1 MGRLQRGS
9 RCRQSDERPD
19 NQGRHSGSMSRP
31 AQTDRASIVVVQD
44 RTQRVVVTP
53 VRFGLFVPQGWIMDL
68 AEIEDPIEQYE
79 TMSRVAQTAERLG
92 FESIWL
98 FDHFHTYFKPVLETT
113 FECWTSTAAL
123 ARDTKTIRL
132 GQMVTCNS
140 YRNPALM
147 AKMASTVDVL
157 SHGRLDFGIGA
168 GWYEHE
174 YLAYGYEYPPT
185 PGERLRRLDEALQVI
200 SAMWTEPYASFTGNH
215 YKISGA
221 INEPKGVQKP
231 HPPIW
236 IGGSG
241 EKVTLKLAA
250 KYGDATNF
258 GGHLDD
264 LSWYRHKLDVIR
276 AHCEDLGRDPATI
289 THSTNVET
297 TLLRAGDD
305 PDALTKTY
313 RRDQTLA
320 EYKTHAVVG
329 GPQEVIDTYGRL
341 IDAGM
346 NYIVV
351 ADLPGLAKIDVLE
364 YLAAEVLPAFR

>member
-1 MGRLQRGS
+1 M
-9 RCRQSDERPD
+9 
-19 NQGRHSGSMSRP
+19 
-31 AQTDRASIVVVQD
+31 AS
-44 RTQRVVVTP
+44 
-53 VRFGLFVPQGWIMDL
+53 VRFGLFVPQGWILDL
-68 AEIEDPIEQYE
+68 IDIKDPIEQYE
-79 TMSRVAQTAERLG
+79 TMSRVAQAAERLG
-92 FESIWL
+92 FDSIWL

-123 ARDTKTIRL
+123 ARDTSSIRL
-132 GQMVTCNS
+132 GQMVTCNG

-174 YLAYGYEYPPT
+174 YLAYGYPYPEV
-185 PGERLRRLDEALQVI
+185 GERLRMLGEALQVI
-200 SAMWTEPYASFTGNH
+200 KAMWTQPHASFQGR
-215 YKISGA
+215 YYSISGA

-236 IGGSG
+236 VGGSG
-241 EKVTLKLAA
+241 ERVTLRLAA
-250 KYGDATNF
+250 RYGDATNF

-264 LSWYRHKLDVIR
+264 MSWYAHKLDVIR
-276 AHCEDLGRDPATI
+276 AHCEELGRDPDTLI
-289 THSTNVET
+289 RSTNVET
-297 TLLRAGDD
+297 SLLRPGDD
-305 PDALTKTY
+305 PDALTRRY
-313 RRDQTLA
+313 RRDETLE

-329 GPQEVIDTYGRL
+329 GPQEIIDTYGRL

-351 ADLPGLAKIDVLE
+351 SDLPGLAHLDILE
-364 YLAAEVLPAFR
+364 YLGAEVLPAFR

>member
-1 MGRLQRGS
+1 M
-9 RCRQSDERPD
+9 
-19 NQGRHSGSMSRP
+19 
-31 AQTDRASIVVVQD
+31 AS
-44 RTQRVVVTP
+44 
-53 VRFGLFVPQGWIMDL
+53 VRFGLFVPQGWILDL
-68 AEIEDPIEQYE
+68 IDIKDPIEQYE
-79 TMSRVAQTAERLG
+79 TMSRVARTAERLG
-92 FESIWL
+92 FDSIWL

-123 ARDTKTIRL
+123 ARDTSRIRL
-132 GQMVTCNS
+132 GQMVTCNG

-174 YLAYGYEYPPT
+174 YLAYGYPYPEV
-185 PGERLRRLDEALQVI
+185 GERLRMLGEALQVI
-200 SAMWTEPYASFTGNH
+200 KAMWTQPYASFQGR
-215 YKISGA
+215 YYSISGA

-236 IGGSG
+236 VGGSG
-241 EKVTLKLAA
+241 EKVTLRLAA
-250 KYGDATNF
+250 RYGDATNF

-264 LSWYRHKLDVIR
+264 MSWYAHKLDVIR
-276 AHCEDLGRDPATI
+276 AHCEELGRDPDTLI
-289 THSTNVET
+289 RSTNVET
-297 TLLRAGDD
+297 SLLRPGDD
-305 PDALTKTY
+305 PDALTKRY
-313 RRDQTLA
+313 RREETLE

-329 GPQEVIDTYGRL
+329 GPQEIIDTYGRL

-351 ADLPGLAKIDVLE
+351 SDLPGLARLDILE
-364 YLAAEVLPAFR
+364 YLGAEVLPAFR

>member
-1 MGRLQRGS
+1 M
-9 RCRQSDERPD
+9 
-19 NQGRHSGSMSRP
+19 
-31 AQTDRASIVVVQD
+31 A
-44 RTQRVVVTP
+44 P

-68 AEIEDPIEQYE
+68 VEIEDPIEQYE

-140 YRNPALM
+140 YRNPALT

-185 PGERLRRLDEALQVI
+185 PGERLRRLAEALQVI
-200 SAMWTEPYASFTGNH
+200 KAMWTEPYASFEGDY

-221 INEPKGVQKP
+221 INEPKGVQNP

-264 LSWYRHKLDVIR
+264 MSWYTHKLDVIR
-276 AHCEDLGRDPATI
+276 AHCDALERDPDTLI
-289 THSTNVET
+289 RSTNVET
-297 TLLRAGDD
+297 TLMRAGDD

-329 GPQEVIDTYGRL
+329 GPQEVIDMYGRL

>member
-1 MGRLQRGS
+1 
-9 RCRQSDERPD
+9 
-19 NQGRHSGSMSRP
+19 
-31 AQTDRASIVVVQD
+31 
-44 RTQRVVVTP
+44 
-53 VRFGLFVPQGWIMDL
+53 MDL
-68 AEIEDPIEQYE
+68 VEIEDPIEQYE

-185 PGERLRRLDEALQVI
+185 PGERLRRLAEALQVI
-200 SAMWTEPYASFTGNH
+200 KAMWTEPYASFEGDY

-221 INEPKGVQKP
+221 INEPKGVQNP

-264 LSWYRHKLDVIR
+264 MSWYTHKLDVIR
-276 AHCEDLGRDPATI
+276 AHCDALERDPDTLI
-289 THSTNVET
+289 RSTNVET
-297 TLLRAGDD
+297 TLMRAGDD

-329 GPQEVIDTYGRL
+329 GPQEVIDMYGRL

>member
-1 MGRLQRGS
+1 
-9 RCRQSDERPD
+9 
-19 NQGRHSGSMSRP
+19 
-31 AQTDRASIVVVQD
+31 
-44 RTQRVVVTP
+44 
-53 VRFGLFVPQGWIMDL
+53 MDL
-68 AEIEDPIEQYE
+68 VDIEDPIEQYE

-123 ARDTKTIRL
+123 ARDTRTIRL

-185 PGERLRRLDEALQVI
+185 PGERLRRLAEALQVI
-200 SAMWTEPYASFTGNH
+200 KAMWTEPYASFDGDY

-236 IGGSG
+236 IGGGG
-241 EKVTLKLAA
+241 EQVTLKLAA

-264 LSWYRHKLDVIR
+264 MSWYTHKLDVIR
-276 AHCEDLGRDPATI
+276 AHCEGLGRDPDSLI
-289 THSTNVET
+289 RSTNVET
-297 TLLRAGDD
+297 TLTRPGDD

-320 EYKTHAVVG
+320 EYRTHAVVG

-351 ADLPGLAKIDVLE
+351 ADLPGLAKLDVLE